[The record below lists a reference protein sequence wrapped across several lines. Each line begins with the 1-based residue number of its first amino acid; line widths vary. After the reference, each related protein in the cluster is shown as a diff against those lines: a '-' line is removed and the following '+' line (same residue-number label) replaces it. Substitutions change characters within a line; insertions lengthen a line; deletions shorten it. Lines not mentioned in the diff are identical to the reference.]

1 MNRFSS
7 PALAPASPEVEK
19 RVSQKLMLKGIT
31 WGSVLLSAGW
41 PAKRVSQKLML
52 KSINV
57 KSVLLSP
64 LKKIP
69 GGPQPFK
76 SAWAKP
82 FF

>member
-41 PAKRVSQKLML
+41 PATRVPLGEPQ
-52 KSINV
+52 
-57 KSVLLSP
+57 P
-64 LKKIP
+64 LKIP
-69 GGPQPFK
+69 DPAQASGI
-76 SAWAKP
+76 
-82 FF
+82 